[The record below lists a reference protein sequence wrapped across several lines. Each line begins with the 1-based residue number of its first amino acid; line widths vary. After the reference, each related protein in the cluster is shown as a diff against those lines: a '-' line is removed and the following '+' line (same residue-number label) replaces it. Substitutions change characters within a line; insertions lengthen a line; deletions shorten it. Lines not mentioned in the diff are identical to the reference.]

1 MNHPTIPTFENQ
13 RASGQDIL
21 LPPKTAKQRGRRSIL
36 LELNTRDRNMK
47 SYPNANS
54 FRWKLFRPLKDV
66 VSIQIVG
73 GTIPTRIFNID
84 EGWNQFTFKEG
95 STRYNITLS
104 PGRYVLSTLSVE
116 IGAKLNVLSGITN
129 TYSVA
134 VSPTSDTLHITRDT
148 GSAPFSILFGSG
160 DYVDLYDNNGAL
172 TMINSPAKLFGFLN
186 QDYADNAGII
196 TSPYAMDLE
205 FLLSRLYL
213 YINSDNSQEITT
225 IERSVGRRAPYTIIY
240 MDMNEQTY
248 KTFTKETFEPSF
260 VASPAPI
267 ARVTTLDISFR
278 DEFDR
283 LVNFNGR
290 DVTLLLEFV
299 YLE

>member
-21 LPPKTAKQRGRRSIL
+21 LPAKTAKQRGRRSVL
-36 LELNTRDRNMK
+36 LELNTRDRNAK

-84 EGWNQFTFKEG
+84 IGWNKFTFKEG
-95 STRYNITLS
+95 STRYNVTLS

-148 GSAPFSILFGSG
+148 GSVPFSILFGSG
-160 DYVDLYDNNGAL
+160 DFVDLYDNNGAL

-186 QDYADNAGII
+186 KDYTDDAGLI

-213 YINSDNSQEITT
+213 YMNSDNSQEITM

-248 KTFTKETFEPSF
+248 KTFTRETFEPTF
-260 VASPAPI
+260 TASPAPI
-267 ARVTTLDISFR
+267 ARMTTLDISFR

-290 DVTLLLEFV
+290 DVTLLIEFV

>member
-21 LPPKTAKQRGRRSIL
+21 LPAKTAKQRGRRSVL
-36 LELNTRDRNMK
+36 LELNTRDRNAK

-84 EGWNQFTFKEG
+84 AGWNQFTFREG
-95 STRYNITLS
+95 STRYTVTLS
-104 PGRYVLSTLSVE
+104 PGRYFLSTLSIE
-116 IGAKLNVLSGITN
+116 IGAKLNILSGISN

-148 GSAPFSILFGSG
+148 GAVPFALLFGTG
-160 DYVDLYDNNGAL
+160 DFVDLYDNNNSL
-172 TMINSPAKLFGFLN
+172 IMLNSPAKLFGFLN
-186 QDYADNAGII
+186 QDYTDNAGLI
-196 TSPYAMDLE
+196 TGPNAMDLE

-213 YINSDNSQEITT
+213 YMNSDNSQEITM

-248 KTFTKETFEPSF
+248 KTFTRETFEPTF
-260 VASPAPI
+260 TASPAPI
-267 ARVTTLDISFR
+267 ARMTTLDISFR

-290 DVTLLLEFV
+290 DVTLLIEFV

>member
-1 MNHPTIPTFENQ
+1 
-13 RASGQDIL
+13 
-21 LPPKTAKQRGRRSIL
+21 
-36 LELNTRDRNMK
+36 
-47 SYPNANS
+47 
-54 FRWKLFRPLKDV
+54 
-66 VSIQIVG
+66 
-73 GTIPTRIFNID
+73 
-84 EGWNQFTFKEG
+84 
-95 STRYNITLS
+95 
-104 PGRYVLSTLSVE
+104 LSVE
-116 IGAKLNVLSGITN
+116 IGAKLNVLSGISN

-148 GSAPFSILFGSG
+148 GSVPFAILFGTG
-160 DYVDLYDNNGAL
+160 DFVDLYDNNNCL

-186 QDYADNAGII
+186 QDYTDNAGLI
-196 TSPYAMDLE
+196 SGPYAMDLE

-213 YINSDNSQEITT
+213 YMNSDNSQEITM

-248 KTFTKETFEPSF
+248 KTFTRETFEPTF
-260 VASPAPI
+260 TASPAPI
-267 ARVTTLDISFR
+267 ARMTTLDISFR

-290 DVTLLLEFV
+290 DVTLLIEFV

>member
-21 LPPKTAKQRGRRSIL
+21 LPVKTAKQRGRRSVL

-84 EGWNQFTFKEG
+84 EGWNKFTFKEG
-95 STRYNITLS
+95 STRYTVTLS
-104 PGRYVLSTLSVE
+104 VGRYVLTSLSVE
-116 IGAKLNVLSGITN
+116 LGAKLNVLSGITN

-148 GSAPFSILFGSG
+148 GSVPFSILFGSG
-160 DYVDLYDNNGAL
+160 DFVDLYDNNGAL

-186 QDYADNAGII
+186 KDYTDDAGLI

-213 YINSDNSQEITT
+213 YMNSDNSQEITK

-248 KTFTKETFEPSF
+248 KTFTRETFEPTF
-260 VASPAPI
+260 TASPAPI
-267 ARVTTLDISFR
+267 ARMTTLDISFR

-290 DVTLLLEFV
+290 DVTLLIEFV